1 MTKSLEQIKNKIPEL
16 IENKAEEMVTP
27 EMTENSEH
35 DDWYKKI
42 DVIILDTG
50 KAVLR
55 SHSLGS
61 GKTFSKQNAGWFLGS
76 YKFNEI
82 VNLEFGAGKK
92 INDEINYHLI
102 CGKFCEK
109 ENYKKDRQKKADDEM
124 FYTEHF
130 GLKKKEK

>member
-1 MTKSLEQIKNKIPEL
+1 MIKSLEQIKNKIHEL
-16 IENKAEEMVTP
+16 IENKAEKMITP

-61 GKTFSKQNAGWFLGS
+61 GKTFAEQNAGWFLGTH
-76 YKFNEI
+76 KFHEI
-82 VNLEFGAGKK
+82 INLEFGAGKK
-92 INDEINYHLI
+92 INDKINYHLI
-102 CGKFCEK
+102 REK
-109 ENYKKDRQKKADDEM
+109 YCNKK
-124 FYTEHF
+124 
-130 GLKKKEK
+130 G